1 MTKTTHTNIDYD
13 SDDDL
18 TNKKEEYE
26 CIKDINIC
34 QKFKDELV
42 RKEERTIFGIKKSS
56 IGYIAALLGTI
67 GFLPI
72 IVNIYKTK
80 KTNNF
85 TFTSIAVSYLIS
97 AMWVYYGIH
106 EKSNVT
112 IFRSLSYICIYSY
125 ILYIKLIH

>member
-1 MTKTTHTNIDYD
+1 MNKTTHTNIDYD

-18 TNKKEEYE
+18 TYKKEEYE

-34 QKFKDELV
+34 QKFKKELV
-42 RKEERTIFGIKKSS
+42 RKEERTIFGIKKSY
-56 IGYIAALLGTI
+56 IGYIATLLGTI

-97 AMWVYYGIH
+97 TMWVYYGIH
-106 EKSNVT
+106 EKSNII
-112 IFRSLSYICIYSY
+112 IFRSLSYISIYSY
-125 ILYIKLIH
+125 ILYIKLMY